1 MLIMSRNTRPKTRWK
16 ICVKNVFSLSHRELT
31 ENETSVLDKRLNFVP
46 TPEKLDRL
54 QIKNDL

>member
-1 MLIMSRNTRPKTRWK
+1 MSQNTRPKTRWK

>member
-31 ENETSVLDKRLNFVP
+31 ENETSVLDKILNFVP